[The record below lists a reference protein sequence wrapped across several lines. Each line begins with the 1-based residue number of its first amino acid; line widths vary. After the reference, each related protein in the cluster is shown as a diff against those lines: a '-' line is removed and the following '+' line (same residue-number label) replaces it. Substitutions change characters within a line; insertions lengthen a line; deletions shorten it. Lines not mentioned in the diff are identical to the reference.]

1 VLLNIYSP
9 RAAATEFSDDVL
21 QQKTTTTV
29 TTNFSGFF
37 VVVIIAITTFVRAID
52 QLLDSRRIGG
62 VTNLNLNFLFKK
74 KTGIVSIRKGL
85 APVISFKYAESCRL
99 KKKIVWG

>member
-1 VLLNIYSP
+1 MLLNIYSP

-29 TTNFSGFF
+29 TTNFSFFF
-37 VVVIIAITTFVRAID
+37 VFVIIAITTFVRAID

-74 KTGIVSIRKGL
+74 KQELFPFERAWHQFYLNTPNRVG
-85 APVISFKYAESCRL
+85 
-99 KKKIVWG
+99 